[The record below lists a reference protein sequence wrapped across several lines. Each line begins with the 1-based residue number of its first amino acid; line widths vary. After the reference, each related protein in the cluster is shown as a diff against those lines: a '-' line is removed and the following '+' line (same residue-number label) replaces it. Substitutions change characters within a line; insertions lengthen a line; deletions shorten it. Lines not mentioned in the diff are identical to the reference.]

1 MTPKISVIFPVGNRE
16 AYLREAIESILGQS
30 FSDFEFLIIEDGL
43 SSQVESVIDT
53 YHDSRIRIIK
63 FPINMGISAARNA
76 GLLTAN
82 APYIALM
89 DSDDVAL
96 PDRFK
101 HQYAWMENHPE
112 LTVCGSNAVKIFS
125 DGRRIPMQYPE
136 LDGIIKSRH
145 LIVDSAVLNPTA
157 MIRREFVQ
165 KYRLQYDANF
175 PRDQDHRFYVEMM
188 KKGATFYGLQEELL
202 LYRRHDGN
210 STHSRQGIDEE
221 KTRIREILLP
231 IFFPELTGEEGRVLL
246 NGLCENIQMTIIE
259 ACFCIV
265 IMSKALREGRSQIGE
280 DREELKRILLFYR
293 DNLLKLV
300 KNTTTPDSLSST

>member
-1 MTPKISVIFPVGNRE
+1 
-16 AYLREAIESILGQS
+16 
-30 FSDFEFLIIEDGL
+30 
-43 SSQVESVIDT
+43 
-53 YHDSRIRIIK
+53 
-63 FPINMGISAARNA
+63 
-76 GLLTAN
+76 
-82 APYIALM
+82 
-89 DSDDVAL
+89 
-96 PDRFK
+96 
-101 HQYAWMENHPE
+101 
-112 LTVCGSNAVKIFS
+112 
-125 DGRRIPMQYPE
+125 
-136 LDGIIKSRH
+136 
-145 LIVDSAVLNPTA
+145 

-246 NGLCENIQMTIIE
+246 KGLCENIQMTIIE

-293 DNLLKLV
+293 DNLLQLV
-300 KNTTTPDSLSST
+300 KHTTTPDSLSST